1 MKVFRFV
8 GTAGILAYG
17 AANVPSTIWFKTR
30 LTGNLIDGVLSGLA
44 TGLIFAALWPGVTA
58 AG

>member
-8 GTAGILAYG
+8 GRAGILTYC
-17 AANVPSTIWFKTR
+17 AANVPSTIWFKIP
-30 LTGNLIDGVLSGLA
+30 LTGNLIDGVLYGLA